1 MLLIDAPV
9 TPTFYDTLSAT
20 LINEGRGDIQVVD
33 FHLPKGG
40 KSSEDG
46 DAVIIWASGSPEALA
61 ASESLLKDLAP
72 AVHVITGGLG
82 SASKLRLV
90 SQLLYGVHLVT
101 AAEAT
106 GLAQKAG
113 IDGWEAY
120 KIIKNA
126 AGGSTAYET
135 HVPSMMSKDWSSS
148 GSLETLL
155 EDLVR

>member
-1 MLLIDAPV
+1 M
-9 TPTFYDTLSAT
+9 
-20 LINEGRGDIQVVD
+20 VD
-33 FHLPKGG
+33 FHLSKGG
-40 KSSEDG
+40 KSSEDA
-46 DAVIIWASGSPEALA
+46 DLLSIWASGSPEALEV
-61 ASESLLKDLAP
+61 SESLLKDIAP
-72 AVHVITGGLG
+72 VVHVITGGLG
-82 SASKLRLV
+82 STSKLRLV

-135 HVPSMMSKDWSSS
+135 HVPSMINRDWSSS
-148 GSLETLL
+148 GLLEALL
-155 EDLVR
+155 EDLVRRDPRS